1 MSKTIITYSFKEI
14 ENISQ
19 NFTAELDADIIE
31 KLAIIKRNSVF
42 SKHIIPININYS
54 VSNSNWRIDN
64 TSNDNQEYNLE
75 LFENKITSNLN
86 KLTNVNYEVIKKKII
101 TIIDKIKDLDIDI
114 KVFVDIIFDKG
125 AEEHIYSNIYSKLLA
140 GVLKDLGCAEELK
153 SYILMRCEKFYNNN
167 LSFNI
172 SELSSGD
179 SMNDICDINKN
190 KKLILGGIIF
200 ISNLFNYNLI
210 SYDWVKK
217 YYFSLVEMTKETS
230 STMTGIYID
239 TLCAIVSTCGK
250 NLEKHSREDFRKSF
264 LNILIEFSNDRK
276 RLTPKYRFKI
286 KDTVEKF

>member
-1 MSKTIITYSFKEI
+1 M
-14 ENISQ
+14 
-19 NFTAELDADIIE
+19 
-31 KLAIIKRNSVF
+31 
-42 SKHIIPININYS
+42 
-54 VSNSNWRIDN
+54 
-64 TSNDNQEYNLE
+64 
-75 LFENKITSNLN
+75 
-86 KLTNVNYEVIKKKII
+86 
-101 TIIDKIKDLDIDI
+101 
-114 KVFVDIIFDKG
+114 
-125 AEEHIYSNIYSKLLA
+125 
-140 GVLKDLGCAEELK
+140 
-153 SYILMRCEKFYNNN
+153 
-167 LSFNI
+167 SFNI

-179 SMNDICDINKN
+179 SMNDICDIIKN